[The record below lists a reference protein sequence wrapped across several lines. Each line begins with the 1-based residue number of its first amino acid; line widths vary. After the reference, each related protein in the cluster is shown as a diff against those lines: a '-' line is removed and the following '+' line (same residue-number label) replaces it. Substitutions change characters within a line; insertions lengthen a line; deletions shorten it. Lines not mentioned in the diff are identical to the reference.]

1 MTQSTEREGDW
12 SWLPHDLVPSGDGSA
27 HLAVHKDKDK
37 TWMTERQSS
46 LRVMDALLKAV
57 DSRFLRTAC
66 PPHYGKWP
74 VLVLKGPDG
83 DLLVYH
89 VNMHSSLLY
98 RLATGAHVRI
108 LAADLSVCQ
117 WHCDLSDHHALYPSA
132 IAGTTLPEHP
142 DAIGTQA

>member
-12 SWLPHDLVPSGDGSA
+12 SWLPRDLVPSGDGSA

-37 TWMTERQSS
+37 AWMTERQSS

-57 DSRFLRTAC
+57 DSRFLRADC
-66 PPHYGKWP
+66 PPHYAKWP
-74 VLVLKGPDG
+74 VLVLKGLDG
-83 DLLVYH
+83 DLIAYH
-89 VNMHSSLLY
+89 VRMPSSRLY
-98 RLATGAHVRI
+98 RIAVGEHVSI

-117 WHCDLSDHHALYPSA
+117 WRCDLSDHHALYPSA

-142 DAIGTQA
+142 DAIGRQA